1 MFSAKW
7 LLGRQQNEAGHGQ
20 IMLADELILVMAED
34 GDVALVEAIPEA
46 FRELGRFEAL
56 DDRPGTIRY

>member
-46 FRELGRFEAL
+46 FRELGR
-56 DDRPGTIRY
+56 